1 MLFILPL
8 LKINSMATSTSIVLR
23 KKANSSGK
31 FPLMIRITKDRKTSY
46 MSSGYYI
53 DLKDWDAKKRK
64 VKKSYPNSTRL
75 NNFLIQKLSE
85 VTNKVL
91 ELESNENV
99 LSLTKIKN
107 SIKKPSEKRTFN
119 SLSKEY
125 INELITNNKLTR
137 LDADQPRIKN
147 FIAFAGTKNLSF
159 QDIDKAFLKRFMTYL
174 KVERKN
180 SERSVVNNLVIIR
193 TLFNRAIREG
203 VINQK
208 FYPFGRGKI
217 KIKFPDSIKIGL
229 SVEEVKKIE
238 ALTGL
243 TENENHARNVWLF
256 SLYNAGMRVGDL
268 LYIKWSDIIDERI
281 SYKMSKNSK
290 SLSFNVRDKV
300 QGILDQYEKDK
311 QNNTD
316 FIFPELKKA
325 NLKSPEDLLRKKKS
339 ANKKFN
345 KYLKKVS
352 EKAKIDKKITMHIAR
367 HTFGNISGEQ
377 IPIQMLQKLYR
388 HSSITT
394 TINYQANFMH
404 EEVDSAIDKVFN
416 F

>member
-1 MLFILPL
+1 
-8 LKINSMATSTSIVLR
+8 MATSTSIVLR
-23 KKANSSGK
+23 MKANSSGK

-53 DLKDWDAKKRK
+53 DLKDWDTKKRK

-85 VTNKVL
+85 VTSKVL
-91 ELESNENV
+91 ELQSNENG

-125 INELITNNKLTR
+125 INELITNNKLSR

-159 QDIDKAFLKRFMTYL
+159 QDIDEAFLKRFMTYL

-203 VINQK
+203 IINQK

-217 KIKFPDSIKIGL
+217 KIKFPESIKIGL

-268 LYIKWSDIIDERI
+268 LNIKWSDIIDERI

-300 QGILDQYEKDK
+300 QGILEQYEKDK